1 MKFIK
6 ATTILFLCLITFTC
20 YSQNSEENLNTPIT
34 MFKNWVS
41 GIKNQNFE
49 EFKDGYLQDDWDR
62 MTKEKKDQLL
72 NRYAKI
78 FDSEFGDYKVE
89 DFNVSFEGNENEGEL
104 IVFFKEKGL
113 PNLMVKKVNN
123 DWVLAEK

>member
-1 MKFIK
+1 
-6 ATTILFLCLITFTC
+6 
-20 YSQNSEENLNTPIT
+20 

-104 IVFFKEKGL
+104 IIFFKEKGL